1 VASPAKVNANS
12 AKANANKFIAIYDN
26 GDMYIGYGATA
37 QRAMEEVMEF
47 LEDPSL
53 DDIRVYRIAQIL
65 QPTMKEISFSE
76 VFE

>member
-1 VASPAKVNANS
+1 
-12 AKANANKFIAIYDN
+12 
-26 GDMYIGYGATA
+26 MYIGYGATA